1 MNSYGVVLL
10 PSLTC
15 FDTFVFLLVIKVL
28 LLVATTKRVERETGT
43 KGIKEEKNGS
53 RFGFHFY
60 SFNVARYES
69 KFEP

>member
-15 FDTFVFLLVIKVL
+15 FDTFVFLFVIKVL

-43 KGIKEEKNGS
+43 KGNKGREEWVKV
-53 RFGFHFY
+53 RV
-60 SFNVARYES
+60 SFLLFQCCAL
-69 KFEP
+69 